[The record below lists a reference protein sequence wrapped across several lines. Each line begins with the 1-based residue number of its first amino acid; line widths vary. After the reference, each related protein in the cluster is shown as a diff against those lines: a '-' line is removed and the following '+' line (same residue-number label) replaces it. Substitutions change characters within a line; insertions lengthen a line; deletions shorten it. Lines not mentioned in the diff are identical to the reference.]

1 MKCKSFKDEETSDK
15 WIFSEELLDLNP
27 ILLTELLIKKTKFG
41 IGYINPEEEVMK
53 DYKNA

>member
-1 MKCKSFKDEETSDK
+1 MKCKSVKDEDSSDK

-53 DYKNA
+53 DYKNV